1 MALMVGGAGGRWALT
16 GVLAEERELEGAG
29 AEGLPDCVKRDVVV
43 TERRGGGPKMGP
55 GEAGFWWPGLGGG
68 ALGKQPALGLHSHT
82 STHVCAQQVALSAH
96 GSPSVTFDVTIQLA
110 ATAPRGHQQG
120 VLPPPGPQPCPPQEG
135 TVSFVTRPETGGD
148 ELQHTYCRN
157 GVFCH
162 PQSSSSP
169 LIIETTVPTQGPVR

>member
-1 MALMVGGAGGRWALT
+1 MGAPKWAPGKQDAGGLDWVGG
-16 GVLAEERELEGAG
+16 V
-29 AEGLPDCVKRDVVV
+29 
-43 TERRGGGPKMGP
+43 
-55 GEAGFWWPGLGGG
+55 
-68 ALGKQPALGLHSHT
+68 LGKQPALGLHSRT
-82 STHVCAQQVALSAH
+82 STHVCAQQVALSAL

-110 ATAPRGHQQG
+110 ATAPWGHQQG
-120 VLPPPGPQPCPPQEG
+120 VLPPPRPQPCPSQEG